1 MDWTSKSVVVPLL
14 GMAREP
20 GPNSIGKKILT
31 IILSKSY
38 IKEFKQFKFILVSF
52 SIWTFMRIFVMIIV
66 RIVCY

>member
-1 MDWTSKSVVVPLL
+1 
-14 GMAREP
+14 MAREP